1 MVEWTDLV
9 GRLEPNYVEN
19 FCRNCNIIIYFTSSF
34 FRVLFQATR
43 LAQILGKRLE
53 ERRKEKQREEERDTH
68 MYVCIQ
74 ERGHYTL
81 YHCVYSLQA
90 IVSTAKHTHIVSAAT
105 TETDA
110 SQSQS
115 TEFNVSTGS
124 WGSQ

>member
-1 MVEWTDLV
+1 M
-9 GRLEPNYVEN
+9 EN

-68 MYVCIQ
+68 TCTCTYKREVIIHC
-74 ERGHYTL
+74 TCNNL

-124 WGSQ
+124 